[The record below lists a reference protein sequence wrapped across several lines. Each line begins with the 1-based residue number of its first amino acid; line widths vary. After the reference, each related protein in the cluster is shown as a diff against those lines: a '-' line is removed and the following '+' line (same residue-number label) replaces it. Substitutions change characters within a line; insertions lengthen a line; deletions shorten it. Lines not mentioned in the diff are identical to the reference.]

1 MLPNTAEPKTLE
13 AQDWPVITHVIA
25 PIAEW
30 WRRRAESR
38 KSLSDLDAFGPGEMA
53 RMARD
58 VGVSAA
64 DLRTLAAHCSD
75 AADLLERRL
84 ETLGLSAEEIA
95 RAAPAELR
103 DMERLCTLC
112 GSKHRCAHDLATDPD
127 DPAWRQYCPNTQTLG
142 ALVRTAGP

>member
-1 MLPNTAEPKTLE
+1 MQLKTAEPRE
-13 AQDWPVITHVIA
+13 WPVIAHVIA

-30 WRRRAESR
+30 WRRRADVR

-53 RMARD
+53 RMAQD
-58 VGVSAA
+58 VGISAS

-75 AADLLERRL
+75 AAELLERRL
-84 ETLGLSAEEIA
+84 EALGLSAEELA
-95 RAAPAELR
+95 HSAPAELR

-127 DPAWRQYCPNTQTLG
+127 DPAWRQYCPNKDTLTSL
-142 ALVRTAGP
+142 ARTTSA